1 MMTTKLTKTE
11 IKRLENLGIS
21 KVKTVEEA
29 IAKAIKKL
37 DEIGCNGFDDEELD
51 TMLSILESYANDSRA
66 VEEVE
71 DEHAENDL
79 AVEAKTKEAEP
90 VENDE
95 KDRESRKIS
104 DDDIHDAIHLE
115 LAANEKGGD
124 EPKNEPEPKVT
135 KSAKK
140 AVRKTQKTAKVEKTV
155 SKKET
160 AKPTQPIN
168 EQTAVAKTD
177 IKTRLEKWNPLE
189 NEADRKLFDV
199 FEDFFPQGSNEFEW
213 KWAKDGL
220 TVKYKG
226 ANNKKVICYLT
237 SSGSQKIKIW
247 LPCLIGKSEI
257 LDELNIEYN
266 DQNWNKTPIV
276 NRLTVNEAVEVM
288 KAIKDVVMKVVK
300 ELDKKQGA

>member
-1 MMTTKLTKTE
+1 MTTKLTKTE

-37 DEIGCNGFDDEELD
+37 NEIDCNGFEDEELD
-51 TMLSILESYANDSRA
+51 TMLSILECSTDSRA
-66 VEEVE
+66 VEELE
-71 DEHAENDL
+71 DKHAENDL
-79 AVEAKTKEAEP
+79 AVNAKTKEAEP

-140 AVRKTQKTAKVEKTV
+140 AVKKTQKTAKVEKTV

-160 AKPTQPIN
+160 AKPVQPIN

-199 FEDFFPQGSNEFEW
+199 FEDFFPQDSNEFEW

-247 LPCLIGKSEI
+247 LPCLIGKSEM
-257 LDELNIEYN
+257 LDELNVEYN
-266 DQNWNKTPIV
+266 TQNWNKTPIV
-276 NRLTVNEAVEVM
+276 NRLRVDETVGIM
-288 KAIKDVVMKVVK
+288 KGIKDVVMKVVR